1 MSSDLSD
8 ILKELN
14 SGQNPTP
21 GQGTGGGTTSS
32 QRSDGTT
39 TRDFGLRSINESGN
53 GKKKP

>member
-1 MSSDLSD
+1 MSNDLSD

-53 GKKKP
+53 EKKKP

>member
-21 GQGTGGGTTSS
+21 GQEIG
-32 QRSDGTT
+32 RAHV
-39 TRDFGLRSINESGN
+39 
-53 GKKKP
+53 